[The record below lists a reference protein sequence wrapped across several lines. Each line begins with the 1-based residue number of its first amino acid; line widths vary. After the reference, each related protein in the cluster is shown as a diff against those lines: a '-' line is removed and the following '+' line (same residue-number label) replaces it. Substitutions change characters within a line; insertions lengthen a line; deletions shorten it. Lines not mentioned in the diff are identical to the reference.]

1 MTEVKK
7 KLFQTINFSLPI
19 GLWQKFEAIWLE
31 EKNKTEDKKLRKA
44 DLIISIF
51 KKGLEH
57 WNKKPRIFSR

>member
-1 MTEVKK
+1 MEVKK

-31 EKNKTEDKKLRKA
+31 EKNKTADKKLRKA

-51 KKGLEH
+51 KKGLEN
-57 WNKKPRIFSR
+57 WNKKARFLSR

>member
-31 EKNKTEDKKLRKA
+31 EKNKTDDKKLRKA
-44 DLIISIF
+44 DLIILIF

-57 WNKKPRIFSR
+57 WNKKARFLSR

>member
-51 KKGLEH
+51 KKGLEN
-57 WNKKPRIFSR
+57 WNKKARFLGR

>member
-19 GLWQKFEAIWLE
+19 GLWQKFETIWLE

-44 DLIISIF
+44 DLIVSIF
-51 KKGLEH
+51 KKGLEN
-57 WNKKPRIFSR
+57 WNKKARFLSR

>member
-44 DLIISIF
+44 DLIVLIF
-51 KKGLEH
+51 KKG
-57 WNKKPRIFSR
+57 

>member
-31 EKNKTEDKKLRKA
+31 EKNKTDDKKLRKA
-44 DLIISIF
+44 DLLILIF
-51 KKGLEH
+51 KKGLEN
-57 WNKKPRIFSR
+57 WNKKARFLSR

>member
-31 EKNKTEDKKLRKA
+31 EKNKTDDKKLRKS
-44 DLIISIF
+44 DLLILIF
-51 KKGLEH
+51 KKGLEN
-57 WNKKPRIFSR
+57 WNKKARFLSR

>member
-44 DLIISIF
+44 DLIVSIF
-51 KKGLEH
+51 KKGLEN
-57 WNKKPRIFSR
+57 WNKKARFLSR

>member
-19 GLWQKFEAIWLE
+19 GLWQKFESIWLE

-44 DLIISIF
+44 DLLILIF
-51 KKGLEH
+51 KKGLDN

>member
-31 EKNKTEDKKLRKA
+31 EKNKTDDKKLRKA
-44 DLIISIF
+44 DLIILIF
-51 KKGLEH
+51 KKGLEN
-57 WNKKPRIFSR
+57 WNKKARFLSR

>member
-1 MTEVKK
+1 MEVKK

-19 GLWQKFEAIWLE
+19 GLWQKFESIWLE

-44 DLIISIF
+44 DLLILIF
-51 KKGLEH
+51 KKGLDN

>member
-19 GLWQKFEAIWLE
+19 GLWQKFESIWLE

-44 DLIISIF
+44 DMLIMIF
-51 KKGLEH
+51 KKGLEN
-57 WNKKPRIFSR
+57 WNKKPRIFRR

>member
-44 DLIISIF
+44 DLIILIF
-51 KKGLEH
+51 KKGLEN
-57 WNKKPRIFSR
+57 WNKKARFLSR